1 LGADNHDITSMRMLL
16 RHIYST
22 LLIDVLFD
30 LLIYGVFLFL
40 FTCSIFLFSLHL
52 PAGALL
58 H

>member
-1 LGADNHDITSMRMLL
+1 MLL